1 MIKMYV
7 MHTCP
12 DCEYVEKQVEGKPIF
27 EIIDI
32 GNPVL
37 KASAPPAA
45 LTEKAAEPCKM
56 KKVSFILTIL
66 LVWVFSACAQQKNNV
81 TPSQN
86 RVGYSAWETQVS
98 YTHPDPL
105 PKTGKPE
112 LVRGTWEMNDGIL
125 QHKACEQAPLAICN
139 YVIPS
144 DHYTI
149 TCTARKDGG
158 PEGFI
163 IVFNYVDQKNYCQ
176 IHFGCCENTQ
186 HVVEQISGNNK
197 KQTAHRQGSVEMGKW
212 YNVKLTVA
220 GDSFSAWLDDEPVF
234 SEVLLRN

>member
-1 MIKMYV
+1 
-7 MHTCP
+7 
-12 DCEYVEKQVEGKPIF
+12 
-27 EIIDI
+27 
-32 GNPVL
+32 
-37 KASAPPAA
+37 
-45 LTEKAAEPCKM
+45 M
-56 KKVSFILTIL
+56 KKFSFILSIL
-66 LVWVFSACAQQKNNV
+66 LVWVFSACAQKKSI

-98 YTHPDPL
+98 YTHCDPL

-149 TCTARKDGG
+149 TCTARKDDGLH
-158 PEGFI
+158 GFI
-163 IVFNYVDQKNYCQ
+163 IVFNYVDPQNYCQ
-176 IHFGCCENTQ
+176 IHFGSGGNTQ
-186 HVVEQISGNNK
+186 HAIEQISGSNK
-197 KQTAHRQGSVEMGKW
+197 KLTAIRSGSVETGKW

-220 GDSFSAWLDDEPVF
+220 GDSVNAWLDDDPIF
-234 SEVLLRN
+234 TEVLLQ